1 MSSSVEST
9 FPQWSKQLFERLQ
22 TLYPPS
28 PDFVPLPDDS
38 LPPPSA
44 HLEMSV
50 STTPPDQAVESTT
63 RQGSEAVKW
72 SSDCRWAKL
81 IKNERVT
88 TAGWWQDVRE
98 VEIEVED
105 DERVDGEQL

>member
-1 MSSSVEST
+1 VSSSVEST

-22 TLYPPS
+22 TLYPS
-28 PDFVPLPDDS
+28 SNFVPLPDDS
-38 LPPPSA
+38 LPPPSVN
-44 HLEMSV
+44 LETSV
-50 STTPPDQAVESTT
+50 STTSPDQAVETST
-63 RQGSEAVKW
+63 RRGSEAVKW

-81 IKNERVT
+81 MKNERVT
-88 TAGWWQDVRE
+88 KETWWQDVRE